1 MKTSKW
7 TSADL
12 EMLPDDSNRYE
23 IIGGEL
29 YVSKQPSNYHQ
40 LVGDRIWELLQ
51 VWSRQTH
58 AGTAITTPGLIFG
71 EDNDVIP
78 DVIWMSKERGA
89 KAAHPDGKYHAAPEL
104 VVEILSPGPSNER
117 RDREAKL
124 QLYAH
129 QGVLEY
135 WIVSW
140 IERRLDI
147 YRRDGATLTFHSTL
161 TKDGLIQSP
170 YLPGFSCQFSQFFD
184 DIR

>member
-1 MKTSKW
+1 MRISKW

-12 EMLPDDSNRYE
+12 EALLGDSNRYE
-23 IIGGEL
+23 IIDGEL
-29 YVSKQPSNYHQ
+29 YVSKQQSNYHQ
-40 LVGDRIWELLQ
+40 LVGTRIWELLQ
-51 VWSRQTH
+51 VWSRQTK

-71 EDNDVIP
+71 EDNDVVP

-89 KAAHPDGKYHAAPEL
+89 KAAQSDGKYHAAPEL
-104 VVEILSPGPSNER
+104 VVEILSPGPANAR

-124 QLYAH
+124 QLYSR

-140 IERRLDI
+140 IELRLDI
-147 YRRDGATLTFHSTL
+147 YRRDEATLTLHSTL
-161 TKDGLIQSP
+161 HKDGLVQSP
-170 YLPGFSCQFSQFFD
+170 YLPSFSCQFSQFFD